1 MKNILIESCSDF
13 INSDINESYKIIK
26 EGMFDSSESFWKK
39 ITDFIKKVVLWIRT
53 KILTLFGK
61 FDKNIKTFKL
71 LLKDSELS
79 SNVYS
84 ENIVAKLSIE
94 VHAINEDISLL
105 DNAVTENKE
114 GYIEGKLLGI
124 KRSSKEYDMNM
135 DIIKK
140 NLENANLRN
149 YKNCITV
156 EKFLADSENT
166 IKTLTSKLN
175 SVTSTYRNITQEQA
189 ELITEFLNICMAR
202 IKDGVTCVNTIMA
215 NTPLVPWHKRT
226 DKND

>member
-79 SNVYS
+79 TNVYS
-84 ENIVAKLSIE
+84 ENIVENLSII
-94 VHAINEDISLL
+94 VHAINEDMSLL
-105 DNAVTENKE
+105 DNAVAENKE

-124 KRSSKEYDMNM
+124 KRSSKEYDNEMHIVNRH
-135 DIIKK
+135 
-140 NLENANLRN
+140 LEKANLRN

-156 EKFLADSENT
+156 EKFLAESENT

-215 NTPLVPWHKRT
+215 NTPLIPWHKRT

>member
-79 SNVYS
+79 TNVYS
-84 ENIVAKLSIE
+84 ENIVEKLSII
-94 VHAINEDISLL
+94 VHAINEDMSLL
-105 DNAVTENKE
+105 DNAVAENKE

-124 KRSSKEYDMNM
+124 KRSSKEYDNEMHVANRH
-135 DIIKK
+135 
-140 NLENANLRN
+140 LEKANLRN
-149 YKNCITV
+149 YKNCLSV

-175 SVTSTYRNITQEQA
+175 SVASTYRNITQEQA
-189 ELITEFLNICMAR
+189 ELITEFLNICMTR

-215 NTPLVPWHKRT
+215 NTPLVPWNKRT
-226 DKND
+226 DKED